1 MIHTTFNI
9 QTRRKLT
16 LLGVGA
22 VVLFAWSGALAS
34 VGPIFKT
41 LDGAPLP
48 ISTGGRPTV
57 VAFWRAD
64 CGPCLMELRNA
75 RAYVK
80 AASPGRFLF
89 VGLQP
94 GGDLKKAVEIAGA
107 PLGLPAQAVGAT
119 SAVLTT
125 YGGAPP
131 RLPLSVAFRGDGS
144 VCAHHTG
151 LLGTDQ
157 VQSWAKICGAP
168 HAIR

>member
-80 AASPGRFLF
+80 AASPGRFIF

-107 PLGLPAQAVGAT
+107 PLGLQAQAV
-119 SAVLTT
+119 
-125 YGGAPP
+125 GAPP